1 MLPLVMHLLAAVVR
15 ADVCRCAVAA
25 AAVVVAVLYLSPRQ
39 TATTAIAAV

>member
-25 AAVVVAVLYLSPRQ
+25 VVVVAVLYLSPRQ